1 MAKVK
6 QLSKTELELQKIQT
20 IIDFITS
27 ELIWTKTELEAL
39 FNNLEYEYRITQAD
53 FNKAVLQSGYI
64 IIKTPQTKLENIFKD
79 SLFNNQLF
87 TDIKRYL
94 EYDYKLETE
103 GLTQDFIDLINEL
116 KNQKQN
122 IIWQADSERNDN
134 IEKWQSEIVLLQS
147 KIRLNWHTDIDRVN
161 ELVEASN
168 LY

>member
-1 MAKVK
+1 M
-6 QLSKTELELQKIQT
+6 S
-20 IIDFITS
+20 
-27 ELIWTKTELEAL
+27 
-39 FNNLEYEYRITQAD
+39 
-53 FNKAVLQSGYI
+53 
-64 IIKTPQTKLENIFKD
+64 NIFKD